1 MNKKTIVNEL
11 NVFLKG
17 NYMAIHAYDRFIQN
31 IHDPKV
37 REIFKKIQ
45 RNHQRHAQLISER
58 ILELEGQPV
67 DSAGMI
73 GQMIDWMNTFKKETK
88 ELAHI
93 IKDAQTGEFR
103 GIKKSKEM
111 LEHDL
116 DIKSLTIVK
125 QILEKDEEHV
135 SMLTKILPSKD

>member
-1 MNKKTIVNEL
+1 
-11 NVFLKG
+11 
-17 NYMAIHAYDRFIQN
+17 
-31 IHDPKV
+31 
-37 REIFKKIQ
+37 
-45 RNHQRHAQLISER
+45 
-58 ILELEGQPV
+58 
-67 DSAGMI
+67 
-73 GQMIDWMNTFKKETK
+73 MIDWMNTFKSETK

-116 DIKSLTIVK
+116 DKKSLTIVK

-135 SMLTKILPSKD
+135 SMLTKILPSKG